1 MTHRQPAPTIWP
13 VALASGVTLFAV
25 GLITSAVVA
34 GAGAL
39 LVVVALV
46 GWVRILLSEEAEA

>member
-39 LVVVALV
+39 LAVVALV

>member
-1 MTHRQPAPTIWP
+1 MKHRQPAPTIWP

-25 GLITSAVVA
+25 GVITSAVVA

-39 LVVVALV
+39 LAVAALV
-46 GWVRILLSEEAEA
+46 GWVRILLSEEVEG

>member
-25 GLITSAVVA
+25 GVMTSAVVA
-34 GAGAL
+34 GAGAVL
-39 LVVVALV
+39 AVVALV

>member
-25 GLITSAVVA
+25 GVITSAVVA

-39 LVVVALV
+39 LAIVALI